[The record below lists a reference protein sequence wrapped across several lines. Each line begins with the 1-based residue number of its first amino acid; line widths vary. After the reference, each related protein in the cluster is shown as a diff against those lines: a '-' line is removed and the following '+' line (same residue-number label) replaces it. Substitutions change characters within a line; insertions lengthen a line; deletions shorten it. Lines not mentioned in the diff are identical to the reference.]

1 MTPILDHLSA
11 LADATRC
18 RMMLLLDQHD
28 LTVGE
33 LCTVTQLPQS
43 TVSRHLKTLL
53 DAGWVSSRREGTS
66 RVYGAMTQGET
77 KRLWSLVREQ
87 VRESPAAG
95 QDGRRLRGVL
105 AERRTRSQ
113 EFFAST
119 AGQWDKMRAELFGQR
134 FQMHALMGLLDERWT
149 IGDFG
154 CGTGELSAALAPH
167 VQRVVAV
174 DASGEML
181 AAARRRLKD
190 HQNVQVRH
198 ADLEALPVEDAAL
211 DAAVMMLVL
220 HHLTEPADA
229 LVEAARCLK
238 PGGRLVIADMLPH
251 DREDYRRQ
259 MGHVWLGFSE
269 EQIVRACRAAGFA
282 RVRVSALPVEPD
294 SKGPALFVAVATKSD
309 HVS

>member
-18 RMMLLLDQHD
+18 RMLLLLDQHD

-33 LCTVTQLPQS
+33 LCSVTQLPQS

-66 RVYGAMTQGET
+66 RIYCAATTGDT

-87 VRESPAAG
+87 VSESPAAG
-95 QDGRRLRGVL
+95 QDVRRLRGVL
-105 AERRTRSQ
+105 AARRTRSQ

-119 AGQWDKMRAELFGQR
+119 AGQWDLMRGDLFGQR
-134 FQMHALMGLLDERWT
+134 FQMHALLGLLDERWT
-149 IGDFG
+149 VGDLG
-154 CGTGELSAALAPH
+154 CGTGAVSAALAPH
-167 VQRVVAV
+167 VKRVVAV

-181 AAARRRLKD
+181 SAARRRLKEFA
-190 HQNVQVRH
+190 HVEVRH
-198 ADLEALPVEDAAL
+198 ADLEALPVDDGAL
-211 DAAVMMLVL
+211 DAAVMLLVL
-220 HHLTEPADA
+220 HHVTEPADA
-229 LVEAARCLK
+229 LAEAARCLK

-269 EQIVRACRAAGFA
+269 EQIERSCRSAGFA
-282 RVRVSALPVEPD
+282 RVRVTPIPVEPD
-294 SKGPALFVAVATKSD
+294 AKGPALFVAVAAKSD
-309 HVS
+309 YVS